1 MGGMFYQIPC
11 HLDFLTAMQYYLDY
25 ETRGTETTNRTV
37 RTASQD
43 WVWMPIPEVEG
54 MVPWLMFLY
63 GGKFTF
69 EDGVVIEKSLEVY
82 DCPVGCSRISLA
94 DAGRVLVIYK

>member
-43 WVWMPIPEVEG
+43 WVWMPIPEVEEI
-54 MVPWLMFLY
+54 VP
-63 GGKFTF
+63 
-69 EDGVVIEKSLEVY
+69 
-82 DCPVGCSRISLA
+82 
-94 DAGRVLVIYK
+94 